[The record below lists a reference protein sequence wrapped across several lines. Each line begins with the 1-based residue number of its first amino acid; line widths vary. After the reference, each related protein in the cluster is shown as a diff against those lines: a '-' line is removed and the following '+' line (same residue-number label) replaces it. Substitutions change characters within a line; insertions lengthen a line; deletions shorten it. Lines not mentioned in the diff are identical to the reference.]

1 MEPQLLGIRKKT
13 PRSDWRET
21 KFWSLE
27 PHLPN
32 SLQFPSK
39 NLVRSLCTFT
49 EIFPF
54 QSKQVSF
61 STAYSSGRPTLCVNV
76 IRVCSAGLSSPLCN
90 IKNGCWNS
98 SYIWT
103 LEGMNIYY
111 TDLYSKSRKKV
122 DKSTQKKSETFVRCL
137 EKPSEQLKTP
147 NFAKTIQN
155 NAPPPKKNNM
165 FAPKKTGPWIGWM
178 DKTSPSNLPKLCQPP
193 NFRPENRDLVG
204 GFNPPL

>member
-1 MEPQLLGIRKKT
+1 MLGWYQEWNHNFWAFEKNTK
-13 PRSDWRET
+13 SDWRET

-103 LEGMNIYY
+103 LKGWIY
-111 TDLYSKSRKKV
+111 
-122 DKSTQKKSETFVRCL
+122 
-137 EKPSEQLKTP
+137 
-147 NFAKTIQN
+147 TIQIYTAN
-155 NAPPPKKNNM
+155 PEKKWINPPKKNQKHLLGASKNH
-165 FAPKKTGPWIGWM
+165 
-178 DKTSPSNLPKLCQPP
+178 PSN
-193 NFRPENRDLVG
+193 
-204 GFNPPL
+204 